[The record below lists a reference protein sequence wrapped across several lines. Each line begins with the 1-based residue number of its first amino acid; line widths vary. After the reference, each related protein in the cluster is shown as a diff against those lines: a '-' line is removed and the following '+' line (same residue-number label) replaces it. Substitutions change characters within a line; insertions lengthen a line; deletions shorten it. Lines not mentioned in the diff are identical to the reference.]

1 MDKTSK
7 ITLASIIAFVT
18 IALTF
23 FACVPS
29 HVSADN
35 SASNQKLHGTGEA
48 FDQLVSD
55 TFTVGD
61 YPVTDARDLEILRVN
76 IYDFA
81 VFENTPKSDY
91 HWVFVIQKGS
101 LRRGGDKIFFRD
113 THGKS
118 QMIDINKMNDV
129 EIDVASV
136 LESDDMSNYLKIHAL
151 G

>member
-1 MDKTSK
+1 MGKTSK
-7 ITLASIIAFVT
+7 ITTAAILAFVAL
-18 IALTF
+18 ALTF

-29 HVSADN
+29 HVEADN
-35 SASNQKLHGTGEA
+35 SASQAKATTTGKRLG
-48 FDQLVSD
+48 QLVRD
-55 TFTVGD
+55 TFNVGE
-61 YPVTDARDLEILRVN
+61 YPTTDAHELEILRVN

-129 EIDVASV
+129 EIDVAPV
-136 LESDDMSNYLKIHAL
+136 LESDDMSHYLKIHAL